1 MESFKGEGCGRHVL
15 DAASAAREH
24 MGQGGAVKGP
34 SSGRPCGSSL
44 PFSIRF
50 AVGMAFSPLYTLFQ
64 FSLRLFFFFSL
75 HILGSLFSLPI
86 DHINRHQKYRIH
98 KTKSSQSRSVSS
110 FFIVNKINKY
120 I

>member
-50 AVGMAFSPLYTLFQ
+50 AVGMAFSALYTPFPR
-64 FSLRLFFFFSL
+64 SFFFFFF
-75 HILGSLFSLPI
+75 HILGFWFSLPL
-86 DHINRHQKYRIH
+86 DHINRHQQYRIC

-110 FFIVNKINKY
+110 FSIVNKINIY

>member
-50 AVGMAFSPLYTLFQ
+50 AVGMAFSALYTPFPR
-64 FSLRLFFFFSL
+64 SFFFF
-75 HILGSLFSLPI
+75 LP
-86 DHINRHQKYRIH
+86 YFVFLVF
-98 KTKSSQSRSVSS
+98 TSSRSH
-110 FFIVNKINKY
+110 
-120 I
+120 